1 MKMLRVDTEEE
12 LSITS
17 AETQPHNKKRKP
29 AGFVI
34 KPLPVYNQSL
44 LDDHRAEK
52 VARARVD
59 TEESQLAINGRQ
71 KRTRYATAMLQNGEE
86 SAVRGQREQEMWER
100 AALQNLFGID
110 TEEDELKEIKV
121 SGQEMKMLKMD
132 EDASVSG
139 RDNDSVDD
147 TDDSEAFTE
156 ISPNSRRIWHWIA
169 LKERGLPT
177 SNRRRSREKKPA
189 KPLPPLLEETQHLDF
204 KPIFRKVNSE
214 KLDRF
219 RLQASIPKYG
229 HKFAVEERCTGE
241 EEEEEEE
248 EEKEEEEEE
257 GGDESG
263 SSGEDTV
270 VFDTERSN
278 EEESEY
284 SGEECNEDE
293 E

>member
-121 SGQEMKMLKMD
+121 SGQEMKMLKM
-132 EDASVSG
+132 ESVAMTVLMMSG
-139 RDNDSVDD
+139 
-147 TDDSEAFTE
+147 
-156 ISPNSRRIWHWIA
+156 
-169 LKERGLPT
+169 
-177 SNRRRSREKKPA
+177 
-189 KPLPPLLEETQHLDF
+189 
-204 KPIFRKVNSE
+204 
-214 KLDRF
+214 
-219 RLQASIPKYG
+219 KYG

-257 GGDESG
+257 EGDESG

>member
-121 SGQEMKMLKMD
+121 SGQEMKMLKM
-132 EDASVSG
+132 ESVAMTVLMMSG
-139 RDNDSVDD
+139 VTLAARM
-147 TDDSEAFTE
+147 
-156 ISPNSRRIWHWIA
+156 RA
-169 LKERGLPT
+169 LVGVTTIVLTTPT
-177 SNRRRSREKKPA
+177 TP
-189 KPLPPLLEETQHLDF
+189 KPLPKSHR
-204 KPIFRKVNSE
+204 IH
-214 KLDRF
+214 
-219 RLQASIPKYG
+219 A
-229 HKFAVEERCTGE
+229 
-241 EEEEEEE
+241 
-248 EEKEEEEEE
+248 
-257 GGDESG
+257 ESG
-263 SSGEDTV
+263 TGLH
-270 VFDTERSN
+270 
-278 EEESEY
+278 
-284 SGEECNEDE
+284 
-293 E
+293 